1 MRNRIYVYI
10 YLWQDNDYFVSI
22 MKHVI
27 TNKEESFRKKG
38 LTSIIAN
45 TVHIMKRCYS
55 RITSTKSK
63 DTTAGQLI
71 SRSDKNVLR
80 QDD

>member
-1 MRNRIYVYI
+1 MYI
-10 YLWQDNDYFVSI
+10 YLWQDNNQFVS
-22 MKHVI
+22 KVEHVI

-38 LTSIIAN
+38 LASIIVN

-63 DTTAGQLI
+63 DTTTGQLI
-71 SRSDKNVLR
+71 
-80 QDD
+80 QQT